1 MNLPR
6 LMTLLAACLLGS
18 CIDSR
23 EEVWLEADGSGR
35 AEISCSLP
43 ASAARF
49 QGGEAGIRKLI
60 GDFLTNTPTIKSSS
74 HEVTTEDERVKIRV
88 RVAFDSALDLQEIST
103 SESMTKLPSS
113 AADLAGQVDVKVH
126 GRTVDFTRRI
136 SAASALPGAAF
147 MPASNFEGRRL
158 VYIMHLPAAAD
169 VSNATRTENDG
180 RTLIWDFPLGQALK
194 GPVTTRFTMPI
205 PFPTWLIIAVVA
217 ISLLAGWLVLFFIR
231 ARVSPKS

>member
-6 LMTLLAACLLGS
+6 LMALCAALLLGS

-23 EEVWLEADGSGR
+23 EEVWLKADGSGR

-60 GDFLTNTPTIKSSS
+60 GDFLANTPTIQSSS
-74 HEVTTEDERVKIRV
+74 HEVTTEDERVKIHV
-88 RVAFDSALDLQEIST
+88 QVAFDSALELQEIAT
-103 SESMTKLPSS
+103 GDSMAKLPSS
-113 AADLAGQVDVKVH
+113 AADLAGHVDVKVR

-136 SAASALPGAAF
+136 SAGSALPGAIF

-158 VYIMHLPAAAD
+158 VYIMHLPAAAEI
-169 VSNATRTENDG
+169 SNATRTENAG
-180 RTLIWDFPLGQALK
+180 RTLIWDFPLSQAIKAPL
-194 GPVTTRFTMPI
+194 TTHFTMPI
-205 PFPTWLIIAVVA
+205 PVPTWLVVA
-217 ISLLAGWLVLFFIR
+217 AVAVGLLAAWMVLFVIR
-231 ARVSPKS
+231 ARSAAK